1 MKAIKQLFRQPIKA
15 VAGILLVAIAVS
27 VLCVCAGQSI
37 AARETQERLNQSYLT
52 LAFPKSDADGIQ
64 SQWLDSYAREHPEVV
79 KEVSRIGLA
88 SAYIPGLIIDN
99 WAQHWHKPLVI
110 TSNLFTPYDTAILE
124 ITLTDIGEVQD
135 APQTHAKYEDGVF
148 ILDENGVSI
157 PIKFYGKPVTVQ
169 LTGTVE
175 RVIAL
180 EEGYPDPVG
189 FTAHISLT
197 IDTQRMLDA
206 LNLEVGGRYLVYG
219 TNYVDTD
226 WQLRHRASQLLIWN
240 KDIELPEWDLHTFKW
255 QNGGVEYNWTEEQ
268 KATLIYDD
276 LYEGWIYTKDP
287 LLFDPA
293 NAIEMYLGLDDTPTY
308 AAQFYVDGFECKI
321 GDLYHGMPLSDL
333 KQFRSITMTCSR
345 DVRIPNTSVYQTEDG
360 QWVFEDGGEIS
371 YVDQFGHTVVIIP
384 QDEKAQLYRA
394 PTIARLTGSAEDF
407 LASEEGALWAE
418 ALHNVEVNNHS
429 FAFLGVDNLGYIENF
444 DRGEAQ
450 IIQGRDF
457 TDEELKTGAKV
468 CVISKQLA
476 EANGLTVG
484 DTIEPQFYDPDMG
497 LKYQLSMFNN
507 GFLPKP
513 FYYFANTTQLQEAWS
528 YTIVGIYEQND
539 PTPSMF
545 DQYGEIVNRYGFTSN
560 TIFAPKGSIEA
571 AMYSRESGLFKTTV
585 LHNSSLE
592 EFQLAA
598 IEAGLG
604 EEFQYTDNGYSAV
617 AGSLTTYQ
625 ENSARAL
632 TVGMTVYGILI
643 LLFLVLFPTRERAVL
658 LTMEALG
665 TKRPLRIGYL
675 LTSSMGLLIPGTAIG
690 TGCGMLLWD
699 KVSAALSENEVALLD
714 IRMNVGNIALVT
726 GLQLAFTLVLVLL
739 ISVHMTKN
747 KNLYKRK

>member
-1 MKAIKQLFRQPIKA
+1 MKAIKQLLRQPIKA
-15 VAGILLVAIAVS
+15 VAGVLLVAIAVS
-27 VLCVCAGQSI
+27 VLCVCAGQSL
-37 AARETQERLNQSYLT
+37 AAGETQERLNQSYLT

-64 SQWLDSYAREHPEVV
+64 SHWLDSYAQEHPEVV
-79 KEVSRIGLA
+79 KEVSRVGLA
-88 SAYIPGLIIDN
+88 SAYIPELTIDN
-99 WAQHWHKPLVI
+99 WAQHWHKPLVT

-226 WQLRHRASQLLIWN
+226 WQLRHRASQLLTWN

-333 KQFRSITMTCSR
+333 KQFRSVTMTCRRNSHL
-345 DVRIPNTSVYQTEDG
+345 PNTSVYQTADG
-360 QWVFEDGGEIS
+360 EWVCEVTDEIS
-371 YVDQFGHTVVIIP
+371 YVDQYGHTVIISR
-384 QDEKAQLYRA
+384 DEKSQLYRA

-407 LASEEGALWAE
+407 LASEDGALWAE
-418 ALHNVEVNNHS
+418 AMHNVEVNNHA

-444 DRGEAQ
+444 DRGEAR

-457 TDEELKTGAKV
+457 TREELETGAKV

-476 EANGLTVG
+476 EANGLSVG

-497 LKYQLSMFNN
+497 LKYQLSMSNN

-513 FYYFANTTQLQEAWS
+513 FYFFENTTQLQEAQS

-539 PTPSMF
+539 PTPSLF
-545 DQYGEIVNRYGFTSN
+545 DEYGEIVNRYGFTAN
-560 TIFAPKGSIEA
+560 TIFAPKGSIDA
-571 AMYSRESGLFKTTV
+571 AMYERESGLFKTVV
-585 LHNSSLE
+585 LRNGSLE

-617 AGSLTTYQ
+617 EESLAAYQ
-625 ENSARAL
+625 KNAARAL
-632 TVGMTVYGILI
+632 AVGAAVYGSLL
-643 LLFLVLFPTRERAVL
+643 LLFLLLFPARERAVL

-665 TKRPLRIGYL
+665 AERPRQIGYL
-675 LTSSMGLLIPGTAIG
+675 ISSSLGLLIPGTVIG
-690 TGCGMLLWD
+690 TGCGMLMWR
-699 KVSAALSENEVALLD
+699 KVAATLSENGAAMLD
-714 IRMNVGNIALVT
+714 IQMNAGSMTAVAAAQLVIAS
-726 GLQLAFTLVLVLL
+726 VLVLML
-739 ISVHMTKN
+739 AVYATKSG
-747 KNLYKRK
+747 NLSKRK

>member
-1 MKAIKQLFRQPIKA
+1 MKAIKQLLRQPIKA

-27 VLCVCAGQSI
+27 VLCVCAGQSL
-37 AARETQERLNQSYLT
+37 AARETQQRLNQSYLT
-52 LAFPKSDADGIQ
+52 LAFPKSDVEGAQ
-64 SQWLDSYAREHPEVV
+64 SRWLDAYAQEHPEVV
-79 KEVSRIGLA
+79 KEVSRVGLA
-88 SAYIPGLIIDN
+88 SAYIPELTIDN
-99 WAQHWHKPLVI
+99 WAQHWHKPLVT
-110 TSNLFTPYDTAILE
+110 TSNSFTPYDTAILE
-124 ITLTDIGEVQD
+124 IILTDIGEVQD

-157 PIKFYGKPVTVQ
+157 PIEFYGKPVTVQ

-206 LNLEVGGRYLVYG
+206 LNLEVGERYLVYG

-226 WQLRHRASQLLIWN
+226 WQLRHRAGQIMTWN
-240 KDIELPEWDLHTFKW
+240 KDAELPEWDLNTFE
-255 QNGGVEYNWTEEQ
+255 G
-268 KATLIYDD
+268 IYDYD
-276 LYEGWIYTKDP
+276 TYEQDGITYYTYWTRDEYGA
-287 LLFDPA
+287 L
-293 NAIEMYLGLDDTPTY
+293 NEVIT
-308 AAQFYVDGFECKI
+308 VDNLEDVPSIGFKCKI
-321 GDLYHGMPLSDL
+321 GDLYHGMTLSDL

-360 QWVFEDGGEIS
+360 QWVFEDGEEIS

-384 QDEKAQLYRA
+384 QDKNAQLYRA

-418 ALHNVEVNNHS
+418 ALHNVEVNNHA
-429 FAFLGVDNLGYIENF
+429 FAFLGIDNLGYIENF

-450 IIQGRDF
+450 IVHGRDF
-457 TDEELKTGAKV
+457 TAEELEADAKV

-484 DTIEPQFYDPDMG
+484 DTIAPQFYDPDMG
-497 LKYQLSMFNN
+497 LKYQLSMSNN
-507 GFLPKP
+507 RFLPKP
-513 FYYFANTTQLQEAWS
+513 LYYFANTTQLQEAQI

-539 PTPSMF
+539 PTPSLF
-545 DQYGEIVNRYGFTSN
+545 DGFGEMVNPYGFTSN

-571 AMYSRESGLFKTTV
+571 AMYNGKSWMHKTV
-585 LHNSSLE
+585 VIYNGSLE

-617 AGSLTTYQ
+617 EGSLATYRD
-625 ENSARAL
+625 NAARAL
-632 TVGMTVYGILI
+632 TVGTMVYGILL
-643 LLFLVLFPTRERAVL
+643 LLFLLLFPARERAVL

-665 TKRPLRIGYL
+665 AERPRQIGYL
-675 LTSSMGLLIPGTAIG
+675 ISSSLGLLIPGTVIG
-690 TGCGMLLWD
+690 AGCGMLMWR
-699 KVSAALSENEVALLD
+699 KVAATLSENGAAMLD
-714 IRMNVGNIALVT
+714 IQMNAGSMTAVAAAQLVIA
-726 GLQLAFTLVLVLL
+726 LVLVLML
-739 ISVHMTKN
+739 AVYATKSG
-747 KNLYKRK
+747 NLSKRK

>member
-1 MKAIKQLFRQPIKA
+1 MKAIKQLLRQPIKA

-99 WAQHWHKPLVI
+99 WAQHWHKPLVT

-157 PIKFYGKPVTVQ
+157 PIEFYGKPVTVQ

-219 TNYVDTD
+219 TNYVDLD
-226 WQLRHRASQLLIWN
+226 WQLRQRASQLMTWN
-240 KDIELPEWDLHTFKW
+240 KDTELPEWNLDTFA
-255 QNGGVEYNWTEEQ
+255 G
-268 KATLIYDD
+268 IYDYD
-276 LYEGWIYTKDP
+276 SYEHDGITYYTYWTRDEYGALNEVITTDNLEEVP
-287 LLFDPA
+287 S
-293 NAIEMYLGLDDTPTY
+293 I
-308 AAQFYVDGFECKI
+308 GFKCKI
-321 GDLYHGMPLSDL
+321 GDLYHGMTVSDL

-418 ALHNVEVNNHS
+418 ALHNVEVNNHA

-497 LKYQLSMFNN
+497 LKYQLSMSNN

-604 EEFQYTDNGYSAV
+604 EEFQYTDNGYGAI

-699 KVSAALSENEVALLD
+699 KVSTALSENEVALLD

-726 GLQLAFTLVLVLL
+726 GLQLVFTLVLVLL

>member
-1 MKAIKQLFRQPIKA
+1 MNAIKQLLRQPIKA
-15 VAGILLVAIAVS
+15 TAGILLVAIAVA

-37 AARETQERLNQSYLT
+37 AARETQERLNRSYLT

-79 KEVSRIGLA
+79 KEVSHIGLA
-88 SAYIPGLIIDN
+88 SAYIPELTIDN
-99 WAQHWHKPLVI
+99 WAQHWHKPLVT

-124 ITLTDIGEVQD
+124 IILTDIGEVQE
-135 APQTHAKYEDGVF
+135 ASQTYAKDENGVY
-148 ILDENGVSI
+148 ILDENGVPI
-157 PIKFYGKPVTVQ
+157 PIEFYGTSVTVQ
-169 LTGTVE
+169 LTGKVE
-175 RVIAL
+175 RAIAL
-180 EEGYPDPVG
+180 EEGYPDPTG
-189 FTAHISLT
+189 FTVHISLT
-197 IDTQRMLDA
+197 MDTQRTLDA
-206 LNLEVGGRYLVYG
+206 LNLEVGGRYLVHG

-226 WQLRHRASQLLIWN
+226 WQLRHRASQLLTWN

-268 KATLIYDD
+268 KATLIYDN

-293 NAIEMYLGLDDTPTY
+293 NAVEMYLGLDDTPTY

-333 KQFRSITMTCSR
+333 KQFRSVTMICRRNSHL
-345 DVRIPNTSVYQTEDG
+345 PNTSVYQTADG
-360 QWVFEDGGEIS
+360 EWVCEVTDEIS
-371 YVDQFGHTVVIIP
+371 YVDQFGHTVIISR
-384 QDEKAQLYRA
+384 DEKAQLYRA

-407 LASEEGALWAE
+407 LTSEEGTLWAE
-418 ALHNVEVNNHS
+418 ALHNVEVNNHA

-450 IIQGRDF
+450 IIQGRDL

-497 LKYQLSMFNN
+497 LKYQLSMSNN

-513 FYYFANTTQLQEAWS
+513 FYYFANTTQLREAQS

-539 PTPSMF
+539 PTPSLLDGF
-545 DQYGEIVNRYGFTSN
+545 GEMVNPYGFTSN
-560 TIFAPKGSIEA
+560 TIFAPKESIEA
-571 AMYSRESGLFKTTV
+571 AMYNRESWMYKTVVIHNGL
-585 LHNSSLE
+585 LE

-617 AGSLTTYQ
+617 EGSLATYQ

-690 TGCGMLLWD
+690 AGCGMLLWD
-699 KVSAALSENEVALLD
+699 KVSAALSENEAAMLD
-714 IRMNVGNIALVT
+714 IRMNVGNIGLVT
-726 GLQLAFTLVLVLL
+726 GLQLVSALALVLVV
-739 ISVHMTKN
+739 SVHMTKN
-747 KNLYKRK
+747 KNLSKRK

>member
-1 MKAIKQLFRQPIKA
+1 MKAIKQLLRQPIKA

-27 VLCVCAGQSI
+27 VLCVCAGQSL

-52 LAFPKSDADGIQ
+52 LAFPESDVEGAQ
-64 SQWLDSYAREHPEVV
+64 SRWLDAYAQEHPEVV
-79 KEVSRIGLA
+79 KEVSRVGLA
-88 SAYIPGLIIDN
+88 SAYIPELTIDN
-99 WAQHWHKPLVI
+99 WAQHWHKPLVT

-124 ITLTDIGEVQD
+124 IILTDIGEVQE
-135 APQTHAKYEDGVF
+135 ASQTYAKDENGVY
-148 ILDENGVSI
+148 ILDENGVPI
-157 PIKFYGKPVTVQ
+157 PIEFYGNQVTVQ

-175 RVIAL
+175 RAIAL
-180 EEGYPDPVG
+180 EEGYPDPTG
-189 FTAHISLT
+189 FTVHISLT
-197 IDTQRMLDA
+197 MDTQRTLDA
-206 LNLEVGGRYLVYG
+206 LNLEVGGRYLVHG

-226 WQLRHRASQLLIWN
+226 WQLRHRASQLLTWN

-287 LLFDPA
+287 LLFDPV
-293 NAIEMYLGLDDTPTY
+293 NAVEMYLGLDDTPTY

-333 KQFRSITMTCSR
+333 KQFRSVTMICRRNSHL
-345 DVRIPNTSVYQTEDG
+345 PNTSVYQTADG
-360 QWVFEDGGEIS
+360 EWVCEVTDEIS
-371 YVDQFGHTVVIIP
+371 YVDQFGHTVIISR
-384 QDEKAQLYRA
+384 DEKAQLYRA

-407 LASEEGALWAE
+407 LTSEEGTLWAE
-418 ALHNVEVNNHS
+418 ALHNVEVNNHA

-457 TDEELKTGAKV
+457 TDEELKTGARV

-497 LKYQLSMFNN
+497 LKYQLSMSNN

-513 FYYFANTTQLQEAWS
+513 FYFFENTTQLQEAQS

-539 PTPSMF
+539 PTPSLF
-545 DQYGEIVNRYGFTSN
+545 DEYGEIVNRYGFTAN
-560 TIFAPKGSIEA
+560 TIFAPKASIDA
-571 AMYSRESGLFKTTV
+571 AMYERESGLFKTVV
-585 LHNSSLE
+585 LRNGSLE

-617 AGSLTTYQ
+617 EGSLATYRK
-625 ENSARAL
+625 NAARAL
-632 TVGMTVYGILI
+632 AVGMTVYGILL
-643 LLFLVLFPTRERAVL
+643 LLFLLLFPTRERAVL

-665 TKRPLRIGYL
+665 AERPRRIRYMLNGSL
-675 LTSSMGLLIPGTAIG
+675 GLLIPGTILGAG
-690 TGCGMLLWD
+690 VGMLLWD
-699 KVSAALSENEVALLD
+699 KVAAALSENGSAMLD
-714 IRMNVGNIALVT
+714 IRMNVGSIVT
-726 GLQLAFTLVLVLL
+726 VAALQLVSALVLVLV
-739 ISVHMTKN
+739 IAVHMTKN
-747 KNLYKRK
+747 KNLSKRK

>member
-1 MKAIKQLFRQPIKA
+1 MKAIKKLLRQPIKA
-15 VAGILLVAIAVS
+15 VAGILLVAIAVA
-27 VLCVCAGQSI
+27 VLCVCAGQSL

-52 LAFPKSDADGIQ
+52 LAFPESDVEGAQ
-64 SQWLDSYAREHPEVV
+64 SRWLDAYAQEHPEVV
-79 KEVSRIGLA
+79 KEVSRVGLA
-88 SAYIPGLIIDN
+88 SAYIPELTIDN
-99 WAQHWHKPLVI
+99 WTQHWHKPLVT

-157 PIKFYGKPVTVQ
+157 PIEFYGKPITVQ
-169 LTGTVE
+169 LAGTVE

-189 FTAHISLT
+189 FTVHISLT

-226 WQLRHRASQLLIWN
+226 WQLRHRAGQIMTWN
-240 KDIELPEWDLHTFKW
+240 KDAELPEWDLNTFK
-255 QNGGVEYNWTEEQ
+255 G
-268 KATLIYDD
+268 IYDYD
-276 LYEGWIYTKDP
+276 TYEQDGITYYTYWTRDEYGA
-287 LLFDPA
+287 L
-293 NAIEMYLGLDDTPTY
+293 NEVIT
-308 AAQFYVDGFECKI
+308 VDSLEDVPSIGFKCKI
-321 GDLYHGMPLSDL
+321 GDLYHGMTVSDL

-371 YVDQFGHTVVIIP
+371 YVDQFGHAVVIIP
-384 QDEKAQLYRA
+384 QDKNAQLYRA

-407 LASEEGALWAE
+407 LASEEGTLWSE
-418 ALHNVEVNNHS
+418 ALCNVEVNNHA
-429 FAFLGVDNLGYIENF
+429 FAFLGVDSLGYIENF
-444 DRGEAQ
+444 DRSEAK

-457 TDEELKTGAKV
+457 TAEELKNGAKV

-484 DTIEPQFYDPDMG
+484 GTIEPEFYDPDMG
-497 LKYQLSMFNN
+497 LKYQLPMSNN

-513 FYYFANTTQLQEAWS
+513 FYFFENTTQLQEAQS

-539 PTPSMF
+539 PTPSLI
-545 DQYGEIVNRYGFTSN
+545 DEYGEIVNRYGFTAN
-560 TIFAPKGSIEA
+560 TIFAPKASIDA
-571 AMYSRESGLFKTTV
+571 AMYERESGLFKTVV
-585 LHNSSLE
+585 LRNGSLK

-604 EEFQYTDNGYSAV
+604 EEFQYTDNGYSTV
-617 AGSLTTYQ
+617 EGSLATYR
-625 ENSARAL
+625 ENAARAL
-632 TVGMTVYGILI
+632 IVGTTVYGILL
-643 LLFLVLFPTRERAVL
+643 LLFLLLFPARERAVL

-665 TKRPLRIGYL
+665 AERPRRIGYL
-675 LTSSMGLLIPGTAIG
+675 LSSSLGLLIPGTILGAG
-690 TGCGMLLWD
+690 GGMLLWD
-699 KVSAALSENEVALLD
+699 KVAAALSENGAAMLD
-714 IRMNVGNIALVT
+714 IRMNAGSMTAVAVMQLVIALT
-726 GLQLAFTLVLVLL
+726 FVLL
-739 ISVHMTKN
+739 LAVHATKN
-747 KNLYKRK
+747 KNLFQRK

>member
-1 MKAIKQLFRQPIKA
+1 MKAIKQLIRQPIKA

-27 VLCVCAGQSI
+27 VLCVCAGQSL
-37 AARETQERLNQSYLT
+37 AARETQEQLNQSYLT
-52 LAFPKSDADGIQ
+52 LAFPESDVEGAQ
-64 SQWLDSYAREHPEVV
+64 SRWLDAYAQEHPEVV
-79 KEVSRIGLA
+79 KEVSRVGLA
-88 SAYIPGLIIDN
+88 SAYIPELTIDN
-99 WAQHWHKPLVI
+99 WTQHWHKPLVT
-110 TSNLFTPYDTAILE
+110 TSNLFAPYDTAILE

-135 APQTHAKYEDGVF
+135 ALQTHAKYEDGVF

-157 PIKFYGKPVTVQ
+157 PIEFYGKPVTVQ

-219 TNYVDTD
+219 TNYVDLD
-226 WQLRHRASQLLIWN
+226 WQLRHRASQLMTWN
-240 KDIELPEWDLHTFKW
+240 KDTELPEWDLETFA
-255 QNGGVEYNWTEEQ
+255 G
-268 KATLIYDD
+268 IYDYD
-276 LYEGWIYTKDP
+276 SYEQDGITYYTYWTCDEYGVLVEVITTDNLEEVP
-287 LLFDPA
+287 S
-293 NAIEMYLGLDDTPTY
+293 I
-308 AAQFYVDGFECKI
+308 GFKCKI
-321 GDLYHGMPLSDL
+321 GDLYHGMTVSDL

-345 DVRIPNTSVYQTEDG
+345 NVRIPNTSVYQTEDG

-407 LASEEGALWAE
+407 LASEEDALWSE
-418 ALHNVEVNNHS
+418 ALRNVEMNNHA
-429 FAFLGVDNLGYIENF
+429 FAFLGIDNLGYIENF

-450 IIQGRDF
+450 IVQGRDF

-497 LKYQLSMFNN
+497 LKYQFSMSDN

-513 FYYFANTTQLQEAWS
+513 FYYFENTTQLQEAWS

-585 LHNSSLE
+585 LHNSSLD

-617 AGSLTTYQ
+617 EGSLATYRK
-625 ENSARAL
+625 NAARAL
-632 TVGMTVYGILI
+632 IVGTTVYGILL
-643 LLFLVLFPTRERAVL
+643 LLFLLLFPARESAVL

-665 TKRPLRIGYL
+665 AERPRRIRYMLNGSL
-675 LTSSMGLLIPGTAIG
+675 GLLIPGTILGAG
-690 TGCGMLLWD
+690 VGMLLWD
-699 KVSAALSENEVALLD
+699 KVAAALSENGSAMLD
-714 IRMNVGNIALVT
+714 IRMNAGSMTAVAVMHLVIALT
-726 GLQLAFTLVLVLL
+726 FVLL
-739 ISVHMTKN
+739 LAVHATKN
-747 KNLYKRK
+747 KNLFQRK